1 MYSVEIHEEAMRP
14 RERLVNLGAEN
25 LSNQELLAILLRT
38 GTRQHHVLT
47 LANNILEETGSL
59 ADFRSLSLEELQAIP
74 GIGRVKSIEL
84 KAALEFAKRVNQTL
98 PEKSER
104 IISSD
109 RLAKKMMAELRDKRQ
124 EHLIALYLDTQN
136 RLIKQQT
143 IFIGSVQRSIAE
155 PREILHYACR
165 FMATSVIVV
174 HNHPSGQPDPSRYDI
189 AFTEKIKR
197 CCDDLGLAFLDHII
211 VGSDNYYSFREDTD
225 IIIDIP
231 V

>member
-136 RLIKQQT
+136 RLIKQ
-143 IFIGSVQRSIAE
+143 
-155 PREILHYACR
+155 L
-165 FMATSVIVV
+165 MATSVSVV

-211 VGSDNYYSFREDTD
+211 VGSDNYYSFREETD